1 MKTILLLAMLFSFV
15 DPIPTIIK
23 GTVSYYG
30 QHWTGRKTASGETFY
45 ADSLTC
51 AHKTYKFGT
60 LLKLTNLKNDS
71 VIFVKVNDRL
81 PKSSHFIADL
91 SYGCAKKLN
100 FVKLSRST
108 IWKDAGTFDSL
119 IESGNIIKNVQEQD
133 FIKIALLEEIS
144 IRNKWIDKSKILKSI
159 KDKHLRDYLKKI

>member
-1 MKTILLLAMLFSFV
+1 MKTILLLAMLLSFT
-15 DPIPTIIK
+15 DPIPNIIK

-60 LLKLTNLKNDS
+60 LLKVTNLKNDS

-81 PKSSHFIADL
+81 PKSSKMVIDL
-91 SYGCAKKLN
+91 SYGCAKEL
-100 FVKLSRST
+100 
-108 IWKDAGTFDSL
+108 
-119 IESGNIIKNVQEQD
+119 NIIRTGV
-133 FIKIALLEEIS
+133 IPVSLEIVDTVPV
-144 IRNKWIDKSKILKSI
+144 RK
-159 KDKHLRDYLKKI
+159 

>member
-1 MKTILLLAMLFSFV
+1 MKTILLLVMLFSFA
-15 DPIPTIIK
+15 DPIPNIIK

-60 LLKLTNLKNDS
+60 LLKVTNLKNDS

-100 FVKLSRST
+100 FVK
-108 IWKDAGTFDSL
+108 
-119 IESGNIIKNVQEQD
+119 SGVISVTLEIVD
-133 FIKIALLEEIS
+133 TVKI
-144 IRNKWIDKSKILKSI
+144 NK
-159 KDKHLRDYLKKI
+159 

>member
-1 MKTILLLAMLFSFV
+1 MKVLLIFAMLFSFV
-15 DPIPTIIK
+15 DPNPLITK
-23 GTVSYYG
+23 GRVSYYG
-30 QHWTGRKTASGETFY
+30 QHWTGRLTASGEKFH

-60 LLKLTNLKNDS
+60 LLKVTNLKNDS

-100 FVKLSRST
+100 FVK
-108 IWKDAGTFDSL
+108 
-119 IESGNIIKNVQEQD
+119 SGVISVTLEIVD
-133 FIKIALLEEIS
+133 TVKI
-144 IRNKWIDKSKILKSI
+144 NK
-159 KDKHLRDYLKKI
+159 